1 MKIYIAGAISNN
13 PDYEKQFEQAE
24 RMLLEE
30 GHAVLNPVKNWG
42 FDYKDYID
50 MGLCELM
57 RCEAI
62 YLLDGWEKSPGAQLE
77 LHYAKLAGLQVY
89 EQHENHLLKR
99 S

>member
-62 YLLDGWEKSPGAQLE
+62 YLLEGWESSPGAQLE
-77 LHYAKLAGLQVY
+77 LHYAKLTGLQVY
-89 EQHENHLLKR
+89 EQHENHLIKR